1 MVKACASLF
10 SVDGAIHIF
19 SDEDDCTETS
29 FRGNEN
35 ETEHQVKSDTE
46 TRDEE
51 ENGKDNVKNCHRMN
65 TKSVVTEDVTL
76 RTQENTQVEY
86 MYTPRQMG
94 AVVK

>member
-29 FRGNEN
+29 FGGNEN
-35 ETEHQVKSDTE
+35 ETGQQLKSDTE
-46 TRDEE
+46 TKDKE
-51 ENGKDNVKNCHRMN
+51 ENGKGNVKNCHRMS
-65 TKSVVTEDVTL
+65 TESVVTEDVRL

-86 MYTPRQMG
+86 MYTPRG
-94 AVVK
+94 TGTVVK